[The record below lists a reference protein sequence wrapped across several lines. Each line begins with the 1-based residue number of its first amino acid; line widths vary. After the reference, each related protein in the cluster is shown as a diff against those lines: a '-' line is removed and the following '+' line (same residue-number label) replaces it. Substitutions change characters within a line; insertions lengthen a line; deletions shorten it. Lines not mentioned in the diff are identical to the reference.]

1 MSTYTKRS
9 HKPRDQHK
17 IAEKRQDNAFSR
29 TQQGAVSDG
38 MADTVDC
45 PFPNKP
51 VCHMK
56 VLNSRTQDML
66 DPHDFNNLNISKQPR
81 GRSST
86 QEDNPSGI
94 GQTSGGPNPRE
105 ASRRHST
112 KELQMA
118 KEIQVQERILQEKLW
133 RVGEK
138 IRQKILREIA
148 DTAEEDL
155 PNRGQTKTGL
165 YEQQSREPRGRARM
179 VHERR
184 QEEVKGLRKKQDQRN
199 EEIIRNTH
207 EEERARWKSG
217 EKEAAQ
223 PPRKEYKAT
232 HGSKEMYGVDG
243 EEDTLQ
249 LSQQRA
255 SCTAATENHK
265 GAGST
270 QPEESL
276 LPPTFS
282 PRSGRSEQEEHGVP
296 DNVDTGIHLLPCRFC
311 DRKFASQRLEVHA
324 RVCNKLKQSHRQV
337 FNSYF
342 HRTKGSAMEEFW
354 KNHSRTRTPEVG
366 HPQFHRFF
374 LGGREYKRQVYWK
387 M

>member
-9 HKPRDQHK
+9 HKPKDQSK
-17 IAEKRQDNAFSR
+17 IA
-29 TQQGAVSDG
+29 GI
-38 MADTVDC
+38 ADTVDC

-66 DPHDFNNLNISKQPR
+66 DVHDFNELNISKQP
-81 GRSST
+81 GGGSST
-86 QEDNPSGI
+86 QEDNLSGI

-118 KEIQVQERILQEKLW
+118 KEIQMQEQILQEKLW

-155 PNRGQTKTGL
+155 PNTATKTGL
-165 YEQQSREPRGRARM
+165 YEQQSREPARGRDRM

-184 QEEVKGLRKKQDQRN
+184 QGEVKHHRKKQDQRN

-207 EEERARWKSG
+207 EEERVRWKSV
-217 EKEAAQ
+217 EKEVAQ
-223 PPRKEYKAT
+223 PQRKEYKAT
-232 HGSKEMYGVDG
+232 HESKEMYGTDG

-255 SCTAATENHK
+255 SCSAATENHK
-265 GAGST
+265 GAGSK
-270 QPEESL
+270 QPKESL

-282 PRSGRSEQEEHGVP
+282 HCSGRSEQEERRVP
-296 DNVDTGIHLLPCRFC
+296 DNVDTGLQLLPCRFC
-311 DRKFASQRLEVHA
+311 DRKFVSQRLEVHA
-324 RVCNKLKQSHRQV
+324 RICKKLKQSHRQV

-342 HRTKGSAMEEFW
+342 HRTKGSAIEEFC
-354 KNHSRTRTPEVG
+354 KNHNRTRTPEVG
-366 HPQFHRFF
+366 HPQFHSFF
-374 LGGREYKRQVYWK
+374 
-387 M
+387 

>member
-9 HKPRDQHK
+9 HKPKDQHK
-17 IAEKRQDNAFSR
+17 IAGKRQDNVFSR
-29 TQQGAVSDG
+29 TQQAAVSDG
-38 MADTVDC
+38 IADTVDC

-51 VCHMK
+51 VCHRK

-66 DPHDFNNLNISKQPR
+66 DPHDFNKLNISEQPR
-81 GRSST
+81 GGSST
-86 QEDNPSGI
+86 QEDKPSGI

-105 ASRRHST
+105 ASCRHSM

-118 KEIQVQERILQEKLW
+118 KEIQMQEQILQEKLW
-133 RVGEK
+133 RVREK

-148 DTAEEDL
+148 DTAEKDL

-165 YEQQSREPRGRARM
+165 YEQQSREPAGGRNRM

-184 QEEVKGLRKKQDQRN
+184 QEEGLRKKQDQRN

-207 EEERARWKSG
+207 EEEGGRWKSA
-217 EKEAAQ
+217 EKEAA
-223 PPRKEYKAT
+223 PPQRKEYKAT
-232 HGSKEMYGVDG
+232 RESKEMYGVDG

-255 SCTAATENHK
+255 SCSAATENHK
-265 GAGST
+265 GAGSK

-282 PRSGRSEQEEHGVP
+282 PRSGRSEQEEHRVP
-296 DNVDTGIHLLPCRFC
+296 DNVGTGFQLLPCRFC
-311 DRKFASQRLEVHA
+311 DRKFASQRLEVHI
-324 RVCNKLKQSHRQV
+324 RVCKKLKQSHRQV

-342 HRTKGSAMEEFW
+342 HRTKGSAIEEFW
-354 KNHSRTRTPEVG
+354 KNHSRARTPEVG
-366 HPQFHRFF
+366 HPQFHSI
-374 LGGREYKRQVYWK
+374 
-387 M
+387 

>member
-9 HKPRDQHK
+9 HKPEDQSK

-38 MADTVDC
+38 IAATVDC

-56 VLNSRTQDML
+56 VLNSRTQDVL
-66 DPHDFNNLNISKQPR
+66 EPHDFNKLNISKQP
-81 GRSST
+81 GGGSST

-105 ASRRHST
+105 TSRRHST

-118 KEIQVQERILQEKLW
+118 KEIQVQEQILQEKLW

-155 PNRGQTKTGL
+155 PNTGQTKTGL
-165 YEQQSREPRGRARM
+165 YEQQSREPARGRDRM

-184 QEEVKGLRKKQDQRN
+184 QGEAKHLRKKQDQRN

-207 EEERARWKSG
+207 EEERVRWKSA

-223 PPRKEYKAT
+223 PQRKEYKAT
-232 HGSKEMYGVDG
+232 RESKEMYGIDG
-243 EEDTLQ
+243 EEDTLR

-255 SCTAATENHK
+255 SCSAATENHK
-265 GAGST
+265 GAGSK
-270 QPEESL
+270 QPKESQ
-276 LPPTFS
+276 LPPAFS
-282 PRSGRSEQEEHGVP
+282 HRSGRSEQEEHRVP
-296 DNVDTGIHLLPCRFC
+296 DNVDTGFQLLPCRFC

-324 RVCNKLKQSHRQV
+324 RVCKKLKQSHRQV

-342 HRTKGSAMEEFW
+342 HRTKGSAVEEFW
-354 KNHSRTRTPEVG
+354 KNHSRTRTPEVR

-374 LGGREYKRQVYWK
+374 
-387 M
+387 